1 MKQLTKE
8 QAIELAK
15 SGKIDNLTDEE
26 IVKFQ
31 LYQSRLAMKF
41 SRFHEA
47 IERVL
52 GRPVFTHEFARADLL
67 QAEYEKIRPTPTLEE
82 ILSLIPEGINTIL
95 AIH

>member
-1 MKQLTKE
+1 MKQLTKK

-15 SGKIDNLTDEE
+15 SGKMDNLTDEE

-31 LYQSRLAMKF
+31 LYQSKLAMDF

-47 IERVL
+47 TEKVL
-52 GRPVFTHEFARADLL
+52 GRPVFTHEFARMDLL
-67 QAEYEKIRPTPTLEE
+67 QAEYEKTKPAPTFKE

-95 AIH
+95 AIR